1 MTTNISTSSKA
12 EVIAHIDADA
22 FFASCEQ
29 ALHPQLQNKPI
40 VVGKERGIAT
50 AFSYEAKKLGITR
63 GMTVNQIE
71 KQFPQVTIVSA
82 DYESYSLFSK
92 RMFSIMKRYTN
103 KVEEYGIDEAFL
115 NLTGMRKSIGM
126 SYTKMAYQIKID
138 IKKELGINVSV
149 GLAPT
154 KVLAKAASKWN
165 KPNGFCHIT
174 PKRRTDY
181 LKKLPIAE
189 VWGVGKNTAGY
200 MYQLGIFTAYQFA
213 NKSIGF
219 IETHFT
225 KPHQEIW
232 RELNGDA
239 IYRLQTEEKQRY
251 VSISKS
257 RTFTPQ
263 CNNKEFVFSQF
274 VKNLENACIKA
285 RTYKLAAKK
294 LVVMIK
300 TQDFEISAVDV
311 CLSRASA
318 YPTDMIKLARTLFD
332 QLYKPGVTYRSTG
345 VILGNLIEDNAIQ
358 ATLFEEPLALTKM
371 KQVYATVDILSKK
384 FGKHTVH
391 LGSSQTAHS
400 YNNQQKI
407 NTINQNK
414 SWQHKQLFY
423 GRHGQKR
430 LSIPMMA

>member
-1 MTTNISTSSKA
+1 MTTNTKNNTRI
-12 EVIAHIDADA
+12 IAHIDADA

-29 ALHPQLQNKPI
+29 ALHPKFKNKPI
-40 VVGKERGIAT
+40 VVGKERGIVT
-50 AFSYEAKKLGITR
+50 AFSYDAKALGITR
-63 GMTVNQIE
+63 GMSVSQIQR
-71 KQFPQVTIVSA
+71 QFPQVTIVPA

-92 RMFSIMKRYTN
+92 RMFSIMKRYSDQ
-103 KVEEYGIDEAFL
+103 VEEYGIDEAFIE
-115 NLTGMRKSIGM
+115 LTGMRRSIGM
-126 SYTKMAYQIKID
+126 SYTKMAYQIKSD
-138 IKKELGINVSV
+138 IEKELGITVSV
-149 GLAPT
+149 GLAST

-165 KPNGFCHIT
+165 KPSGFCHII
-174 PKRRTDY
+174 PKRRNDY

-219 IETHFT
+219 VETHFT

-239 IYRLQTEEKQRY
+239 TYRLQTEKKQRY

-263 CNNKEFVFSQF
+263 TNDREFVFSQF

-285 RTYKLAAKK
+285 RNYKLAARK

-300 TQDFEISAVDV
+300 TQDFEITALDV

-318 YPTDMIKLARTLFD
+318 YPTDMVKVARTLFD

-345 VILGNLIEDNAIQ
+345 VILGNLIEDRAIQ
-358 ATLFEEPLALTKM
+358 ATLFEQPLTLTKM
-371 KQVYATVDILSKK
+371 KQVYATVDLLSKK

-391 LGSSQTAHS
+391 LGASQKAHN
-400 YNNQQKI
+400 YDEANNK
-407 NTINQNK
+407 NN
-414 SWQHKQLFY
+414 SWQNKQLFY
-423 GRHGQKR
+423 GRHGQAR
-430 LSIPMMA
+430 LRIPILT